1 MQCLR
6 LRRMLAACQPGTKLD
21 LNILAFPINFHIMQ
35 PHPFRWDA
43 GPVAW
48 RNADSE
54 WDSSV
59 ASHSSQPYTSAHI
72 DVDWKT
78 GAHNHTCSIIYAAI
92 SADVFSTRTITG
104 IENRALLS
112 VMWSILGIEIECGLT
127 MRQLRLRQLLSNFCC
142 SWVSWI

>member
-1 MQCLR
+1 
-6 LRRMLAACQPGTKLD
+6 MLAACQPGTKLD

-59 ASHSSQPYTSAHI
+59 ASHSSPTQAHTSMWIERQAH
-72 DVDWKT
+72 T
-78 GAHNHTCSIIYAAI
+78 TTHAQS
-92 SADVFSTRTITG
+92 FMQQ
-104 IENRALLS
+104 S
-112 VMWSILGIEIECGLT
+112 VLT
-127 MRQLRLRQLLSNFCC
+127 SFPHVRLPA
-142 SWVSWI
+142 